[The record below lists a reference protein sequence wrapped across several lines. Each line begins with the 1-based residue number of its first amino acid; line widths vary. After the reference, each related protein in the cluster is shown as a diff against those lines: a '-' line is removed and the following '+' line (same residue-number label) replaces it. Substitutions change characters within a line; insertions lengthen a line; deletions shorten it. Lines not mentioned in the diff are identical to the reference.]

1 MDGGRRHYLRLRL
14 RELRCGR
21 RIILQLNGLFF
32 VFITSSILLVIS
44 DTNFTV
50 SLVENFMVF
59 IYKQT

>member
-14 RELRCGR
+14 RELRFGR
-21 RIILQLNGLFF
+21 RIILRLNGLFF